1 MNGTGNGTGNGTEN
15 GTDTITPR
23 DGSRPTRRRRSAT
36 LNGILAALEGSSA
49 PDWTRP
55 ADGDPGAATRIRLTL
70 ADVLVSVARR
80 PLRDADAAAAFANR
94 ALPALAAVAGGSGS
108 RAAADTTRAAALH
121 VAMVAVAPPSGDD
134 DGGFR
139 VSGGGRVAP
148 HARLLAERA
157 ASTLRTKSDGSTC
170 DKVHGSVRV
179 AAARLVT
186 ALVAGDDD
194 TLEALAESIPEV
206 RSALR
211 RAVDTAE
218 SEELADSCRRLLS
231 CMGAVA

>member
-1 MNGTGNGTGNGTEN
+1 M
-15 GTDTITPR
+15 
-23 DGSRPTRRRRSAT
+23 
-36 LNGILAALEGSSA
+36 
-49 PDWTRP
+49 
-55 ADGDPGAATRIRLTL
+55 
-70 ADVLVSVARR
+70 
-80 PLRDADAAAAFANR
+80 
-94 ALPALAAVAGGSGS
+94 
-108 RAAADTTRAAALH
+108 
-121 VAMVAVAPPSGDD
+121 
-134 DGGFR
+134 
-139 VSGGGRVAP
+139 SGGGRVAP
-148 HARLLAERA
+148 HARLLANAPRRRSGQSQTA
-157 ASTLRTKSDGSTC
+157 LRC